1 MNIKS
6 EFDIGLELGDAN
18 TLQNPKQTR
27 LKTNKKNVSAQ
38 AKNIKDN
45 RVNVSTHVMWFR

>member
-27 LKTNKKNVSAQ
+27 LKTNKKTIQ
-38 AKNIKDN
+38 LRLKI
-45 RVNVSTHVMWFR
+45 